1 MEDVLEVRFEPFN
14 PPWPDQAPGAQRP
27 IHHAIMNLGH
37 FLSPNGRQCSE
48 IVADKN
54 ILLQIFPASSLLRV
68 CDSFWSIIE
77 SDFDLKSL
85 VIHFMKLED
94 RCKKWWAQ
102 SEAYFEEKSLWF
114 RSATNPVGTREISSS
129 TWKKKISE
137 YLAKEI
143 SKIESEAFAFPSEE
157 IGFIPDIFKCFSIPE
172 SSVISLLQDSE

>member
-1 MEDVLEVRFEPFN
+1 MVEIAIENEVNEECKELSLAMEASLNEASAVKQSQKEMVLLPMEDVLE
-14 PPWPDQAPGAQRP
+14 
-27 IHHAIMNLGH
+27 
-37 FLSPNGRQCSE
+37 
-48 IVADKN
+48 
-54 ILLQIFPASSLLRV
+54 IFPASSLLRV

-157 IGFIPDIFKCFSIPE
+157 TGFIPDIFKCFSIPE